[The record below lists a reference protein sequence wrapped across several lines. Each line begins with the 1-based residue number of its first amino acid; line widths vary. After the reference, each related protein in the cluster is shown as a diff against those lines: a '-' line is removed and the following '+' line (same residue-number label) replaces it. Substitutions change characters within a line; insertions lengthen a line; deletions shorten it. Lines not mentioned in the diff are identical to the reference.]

1 MTIVEAIDIMLK
13 QLGGRGQTGVIC
25 KGAAKMLSLSGE
37 TPENSV
43 RAELYRHP
51 QLFRRSPN
59 KPTGWWESVSFQ
71 EEMADVKAQ
80 VEEWKSKYF
89 AEKKELDERKEYSMA
104 EKDFIEGFNL
114 LGTLSERLSA
124 RKTLNNMYPT
134 SKAWRSACAQMQE
147 AGYFSEKEPK
157 LIIGHFY
164 EAGSTHTD
172 YSKHIE
178 IDSQSEAKK
187 LLGNE

>member
-71 EEMADVKAQ
+71 EEM
-80 VEEWKSKYF
+80 YG
-89 AEKKELDERKEYSMA
+89 RKR
-104 EKDFIEGFNL
+104 FHR
-114 LGTLSERLSA
+114 RL
-124 RKTLNNMYPT
+124 
-134 SKAWRSACAQMQE
+134 
-147 AGYFSEKEPK
+147 
-157 LIIGHFY
+157 
-164 EAGSTHTD
+164 
-172 YSKHIE
+172 
-178 IDSQSEAKK
+178 
-187 LLGNE
+187 